1 VYADAAGESSS
12 NSGVAGAVGKHFQ
25 CYFGS
30 ASLKRRL
37 DHDDHR
43 MGAGSGADAGVGVDR
58 VAAEE
63 DRAYLILSVA
73 SHQD

>member
-1 VYADAAGESSS
+1 
-12 NSGVAGAVGKHFQ
+12 
-25 CYFGS
+25 
-30 ASLKRRL
+30 
-37 DHDDHR
+37 